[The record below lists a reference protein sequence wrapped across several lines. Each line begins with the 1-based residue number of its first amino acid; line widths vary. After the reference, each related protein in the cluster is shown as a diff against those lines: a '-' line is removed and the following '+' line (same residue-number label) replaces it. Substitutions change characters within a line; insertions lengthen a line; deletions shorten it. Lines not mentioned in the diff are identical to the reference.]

1 MMNKFS
7 ILLSII
13 AISVILFFASV
24 YTVGQTQYAII
35 FQFGEAVGVVDKPG
49 LKFKI
54 PFIQSIQYFDN
65 RLLNVNVEDKEFTAA
80 DKKRLIVNALAK
92 FKITD
97 PVLFVTTVMN
107 YDGSNTKINN
117 SMVSAMRQV
126 IGTIPLNALLST
138 QRADIMSE
146 IHSLVNKEVKSFGI
160 DVVDVRIL
168 RADLPK
174 QNSEAIY
181 QRMQTEMEREA
192 MKIRAEGREEAA
204 GIIAGANKQQ
214 QIILADA
221 YRQSE
226 FLKGEGDRSAAQIYN
241 KAFSSDQ
248 EFYKFYRNIL
258 SYQNTLNDKDTNFVL
273 SADSEFFKLLKLN
286 KLSN

>member
-1 MMNKFS
+1 
-7 ILLSII
+7 
-13 AISVILFFASV
+13 
-24 YTVGQTQYAII
+24 
-35 FQFGEAVGVVDKPG
+35 
-49 LKFKI
+49 
-54 PFIQSIQYFDN
+54 
-65 RLLNVNVEDKEFTAA
+65 
-80 DKKRLIVNALAK
+80 LIVNAFAK
-92 FKITD
+92 FKIID

-221 YRQSE
+221 YKQSE

-258 SYQNTLNDKDTNFVL
+258 SYQNTLNAKDTNFVL